1 VGSLGYLLVWVGFA
15 GGLVVAGGVLARPI
29 DAAPLP
35 LVSRVLVV
43 AGLLGLITVM
53 WAPSLTW
60 LEGPA
65 RGTGQWLELRGADSM
80 DQISVGVVNVVAAV
94 AVGVAL
100 GMGRKP
106 HPQASYRS
114 SGSSPPPS
122 PSTSWSAVVPSR
134 AATTTVLVACVS
146 AVVVGN
152 LLVRL
157 ADPAG
162 PSVGTGWIIG
172 AAVAQAPLV
181 GALVALA
188 ARRAKVGG

>member
-1 VGSLGYLLVWVGFA
+1 VGSLGYVLVWVGFA

-43 AGLLGLITVM
+43 VGLVGLIAVM
-53 WAPSLTW
+53 WVPFLTW

-80 DQISVGVVNVVAAV
+80 DQISVGLVNAITVV

-106 HPQASYRS
+106 PRTSYRP
-114 SGSSPPPS
+114 SGSSPPLS

-134 AATTTVLVACVS
+134 AATTTVLAACVS

-157 ADPAG
+157 ADAAG

-172 AAVAQAPLV
+172 AAVAQVPLV
-181 GALVALA
+181 GALMALA